1 MARTAHTALR
11 LFRPVWCDRDCCFP
25 CMARTA
31 HTELRLFSL
40 TACTPTA
47 IMVCNLFS
55 FNVPLHSRVL
65 WYSFLLQLA
74 VLTVYHRPPLS
85 SCPELQVTAA
95 PCQTTDARLTYLR
108 DDIMVMWPSSK
119 LDPSSVENSCGIG
132 VN

>member
-1 MARTAHTALR
+1 M
-11 LFRPVWCDRDCCFP
+11 
-25 CMARTA
+25 
-31 HTELRLFSL
+31 
-40 TACTPTA
+40 
-47 IMVCNLFS
+47 
-55 FNVPLHSRVL
+55 

-119 LDPSSVENSCGIG
+119 LDPSIVENSCGIG
-132 VN
+132 VNLPYQRTYSDGSKKATQNPGAYTLITQLILSPRHVPTVIYV